1 MGISLVG
8 GWMSEAGVEEN
19 LKQAAKVQSGA
30 GPWPMLLLERNA
42 EWIRIDAN
50 GVWTRRTAAVV
61 HCSGPVMR
69 RGGAP
74 DDGAKKSKSVSTRSG
89 KLPYTA

>member
-42 EWIRIDAN
+42 EWIRMRMVC
-50 GVWTRRTAAVV
+50 GLEGLLPPW
-61 HCSGPVMR
+61 CSGPVMR

-74 DDGAKKSKSVSTRSG
+74 DDGAKKSKSVLTRSG